1 MDPSALVCD
10 VQTPKGEKEKC
21 CCGETESHSEE
32 SGGKSEKLVQR
43 GQIGEFLDS
52 YVKSLIFVV
61 STVWRY
67 REQGILAIV
76 RLVSVETTFFEKKT
90 KKKKQQHL
98 FFRPQRSAKPDGE
111 GA

>member
-1 MDPSALVCD
+1 MVRLKVT
-10 VQTPKGEKEKC
+10 VRNR
-21 CCGETESHSEE
+21 
-32 SGGKSEKLVQR
+32 GGKSEKLVQR

>member
-1 MDPSALVCD
+1 MVRLKVT
-10 VQTPKGEKEKC
+10 VRNL
-21 CCGETESHSEE
+21 
-32 SGGKSEKLVQR
+32 GGKSEKLVQR

>member
-1 MDPSALVCD
+1 MVRLKVT
-10 VQTPKGEKEKC
+10 VRNL
-21 CCGETESHSEE
+21 
-32 SGGKSEKLVQR
+32 GGKSEKLVQR

-90 KKKKQQHL
+90 KKKKAAA
-98 FFRPQRSAKPDGE
+98 FVFRPQRSAKPDGE